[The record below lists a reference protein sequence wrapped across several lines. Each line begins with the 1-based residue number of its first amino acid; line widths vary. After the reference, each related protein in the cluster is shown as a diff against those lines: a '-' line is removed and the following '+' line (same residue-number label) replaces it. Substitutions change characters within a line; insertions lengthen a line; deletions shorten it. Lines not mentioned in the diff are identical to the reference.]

1 LPVFI
6 IAGVNFSDNNKKLL
20 MVMAKN
26 FEPENKLPN
35 IIGQG
40 TKIVGDVETN
50 GDIRIDG
57 NIEGN
62 VKSKGKVVI
71 GSNGLI
77 KGEVFCNNAEL
88 AGSLNGK
95 INVSELLS
103 LKASSK
109 VDGDIKTGKLNI
121 EPGAIFTG
129 TCNMGNQPS
138 SQQISQREIKK

>member
-1 LPVFI
+1 
-6 IAGVNFSDNNKKLL
+6 
-20 MVMAKN
+20 MAKN

-40 TKIVGDVETN
+40 TKIVGDIETN

-62 VKSKGKVVI
+62 VTSKGKVVI

-77 KGEVFCNNAEL
+77 KGEVFCSNAEL

-95 INVSELLS
+95 IAVSELLS

-109 VDGDIKTGKLNI
+109 VTGDIKTGKLNI

-129 TCNMGNQPS
+129 TCNMGNQTQGTVNPQS
-138 SQQISQREIKK
+138 PPKEVKK

>member
-1 LPVFI
+1 
-6 IAGVNFSDNNKKLL
+6 
-20 MVMAKN
+20 MAKS

-40 TKIVGDVETN
+40 TKIVGDIQTN

-62 VKSKGKVVI
+62 INSKGKVVI

-77 KGEVFCNNAEL
+77 KGEVFCSNAEV

-95 INVSELLS
+95 ISVGELLS

-109 VDGDIKTGKLNI
+109 VNGDIKTGKLNI
-121 EPGAIFTG
+121 EPGAVFSG
-129 TCNMGNQPS
+129 TCNMG
-138 SQQISQREIKK
+138 SQETTGAVQSPPKEFKK

>member
-1 LPVFI
+1 
-6 IAGVNFSDNNKKLL
+6 
-20 MVMAKN
+20 MAKII
-26 FEPENKLPN
+26 EPESKLPN
-35 IIGQG
+35 MIGQG
-40 TKIVGDVETN
+40 TKIVGDIETN

-57 NIEGN
+57 QIEGN
-62 VKSKGKVVI
+62 VNSKGKVVV

-77 KGEVFCNNAEL
+77 KGEVFCSNAEL

-109 VDGDIKTGKLNI
+109 INGDIKTGKLNI

-129 TCNMGNQPS
+129 TCNMGNQVSTP
-138 SQQISQREIKK
+138 QTPPKDIKK